1 VLAIALLSMFSLIGV
16 RMGLQ
21 TIIVSHVVFNLAFVC
36 AVVRARLRN
45 FDWSIVEA
53 SADLGASALTTLRR
67 VIVPTLLPAI
77 IAGALLAFTLSVDE
91 FIIAFFTAGAGR
103 SSITLPMQIFAMIRF
118 GVTPEIN
125 ALATIVMSVSFIA
138 LALAQRVNRGGFR
151 GNDRAAAPSFD
162 PQSRQD
168 LRPGF
173 AALDD
178 VSLDIRENE
187 FFALLGPSG
196 SGKTTLLRVLAGFE
210 EPSAGSLTLEGRD
223 IAGVPPNRRPVN
235 LMFQSYALFPHMTV
249 ERNIAYGLEM
259 ERLPRAE
266 IRQRVGELL
275 EIIQLSHLARAQAR
289 PAFGRAEAARG
300 AGPRAGQAAPAS
312 AARRT
317 AGCARQEAA
326 RRDAA

>member
-1 VLAIALLSMFSLIGV
+1 MTQSRLELRLMLLILSAVFAFLYIPISVLFALSFNEGGLPTAWTGFSTKWYGELLRNDDILGAARNTLVVALVSTAVATVLGTLLAIGVEIRRRKGRVLETVIFAPMIIPDIVLAIALLSMFSLIGV

-36 AVVRARLRN
+36 AVVRARLRS

-138 LALAQRVNRGGFR
+138 LALAQRVNRG
-151 GNDRAAAPSFD
+151 A
-162 PQSRQD
+162 
-168 LRPGF
+168 LPG
-173 AALDD
+173 
-178 VSLDIRENE
+178 
-187 FFALLGPSG
+187 
-196 SGKTTLLRVLAGFE
+196 
-210 EPSAGSLTLEGRD
+210 
-223 IAGVPPNRRPVN
+223 
-235 LMFQSYALFPHMTV
+235 Q
-249 ERNIAYGLEM
+249 
-259 ERLPRAE
+259 
-266 IRQRVGELL
+266 
-275 EIIQLSHLARAQAR
+275 
-289 PAFGRAEAARG
+289 
-300 AGPRAGQAAPAS
+300 
-312 AARRT
+312 
-317 AGCARQEAA
+317 
-326 RRDAA
+326 